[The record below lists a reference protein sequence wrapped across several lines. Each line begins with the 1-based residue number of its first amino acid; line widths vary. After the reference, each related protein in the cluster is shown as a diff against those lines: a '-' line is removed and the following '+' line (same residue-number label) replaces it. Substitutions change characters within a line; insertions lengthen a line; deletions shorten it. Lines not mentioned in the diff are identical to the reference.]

1 MAGSARIQTNHSDE
15 PVRLFQSNFLEFF
28 THISPVVVLIIWL
41 PVVVYFVGRS
51 ADQMALP
58 VEGPVRASASWL
70 QILVGM
76 LLGVFIW
83 TLTEYLV
90 HRFVFHHHAQTPGL
104 QKIFF
109 MFHGVHHYQPQ
120 CKTRLVMPP
129 AVSIPMA
136 VLFYGIFYMVV
147 GRFLGAP
154 SWVPELFAGFILGY
168 LVYDMIHYATHHFP
182 MRSGYL
188 RFLKRYHMQ
197 HHFKTPEKRFGVS
210 SPLWDKVFGTMP
222 T

>member
-1 MAGSARIQTNHSDE
+1 VSEAARMKIDHSDE
-15 PVRLFQSNFLEFF
+15 PVRLFRSNLLEFF
-28 THISPVVVLIIWL
+28 THISPVVVLIIWV
-41 PVVVYFVGRS
+41 PVAIFFVWRS
-51 ADQMALP
+51 VLALP
-58 VEGPVRASASWL
+58 AGASWL
-70 QILVGM
+70 QIPVGV

-83 TLTEYLV
+83 TLTEYMV
-90 HRFVFHHHAQTPGL
+90 HRFVFHYHARTPGL

-136 VLFYGIFYMVV
+136 VLFYGSFYFVV
-147 GRFLGAP
+147 GQLFGSP
-154 SWVPELFAGFILGY
+154 SWVPALFAGFILGY

-188 RFLKRYHMQ
+188 RYVKRYHMQ
-197 HHFKTPEKRFGVS
+197 HHFKTPERRFGVS
-210 SPLWDKVFGTMP
+210 SPLWDKVFGTIAA
-222 T
+222 

>member
-1 MAGSARIQTNHSDE
+1 VPESARMKIDHSDE
-15 PVRLFQSNFLEFF
+15 PVRLFRSNFLEFF
-28 THISPVVVLIIWL
+28 THISPVVVLIIWV
-41 PVVVYFVGRS
+41 PVVVFFVWRS
-51 ADQMALP
+51 ADQVALP
-58 VEGPVRASASWL
+58 AGASRL
-70 QILVGM
+70 QIPVAV

-83 TLTEYLV
+83 TLTEYVV
-90 HRFVFHHHAQTPGL
+90 HRFVFHYHARTPGL

-109 MFHGVHHYQPQ
+109 MFHGVHHSQPQ

-136 VLFYGIFYMVV
+136 VLFYGIFYLVV
-147 GRFLGAP
+147 GRLLDAP
-154 SWVPELFAGFILGY
+154 SWVPALFAGFILGY

-188 RFLKRYHMQ
+188 RYLKRYHMQ
-197 HHFKTPEKRFGVS
+197 HHFKTPERRFGVS

-222 T
+222 A

>member
-1 MAGSARIQTNHSDE
+1 MLESARMKIDHSDE
-15 PVRLFQSNFLEFF
+15 PVRLFRSNFLEFF
-28 THISPVVVLIIWL
+28 THISPVVVLIIWV
-41 PVVVYFVGRS
+41 PAVVFFVWRS
-51 ADQMALP
+51 ADQVALP
-58 VEGPVRASASWL
+58 AGASWL
-70 QILVGM
+70 QIPVAV

-83 TLTEYLV
+83 TLTEYVV
-90 HRFVFHHHAQTPGL
+90 HRFVFHYHARTPGL

-109 MFHGVHHYQPQ
+109 MFHGVHHHQPQ

-136 VLFYGIFYMVV
+136 VLFYGIFYLAV
-147 GRFLGAP
+147 GQLLGAP
-154 SWVPELFAGFILGY
+154 SWVPALFAGFILGY

-188 RFLKRYHMQ
+188 RYLKRYHMQ
-197 HHFKTPEKRFGVS
+197 HHFKTPERRFGVS

-222 T
+222 A